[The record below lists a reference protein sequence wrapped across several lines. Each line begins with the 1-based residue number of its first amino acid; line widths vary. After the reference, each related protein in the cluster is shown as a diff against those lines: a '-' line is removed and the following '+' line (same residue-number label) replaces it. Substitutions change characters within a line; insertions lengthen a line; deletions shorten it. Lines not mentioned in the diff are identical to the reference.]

1 MKRKSLYISIA
12 NPVSALIVY
21 LALDLREY
29 IPRWLEYI
37 FYPFFLYFTL
47 SVFISFGGIII
58 GALDF
63 KNSDRRSMEI
73 IGAVGNAIYFVGI
86 MVFLKNIWP
95 ALMSV

>member
-47 SVFISFGGIII
+47 SIFISFGV
-58 GALDF
+58 LDF

-86 MVFLKNIWP
+86 MVFLKSIWP

>member
-1 MKRKSLYISIA
+1 MKMKSLYISIA
-12 NPVSALIVY
+12 NLVSALIVY
-21 LALDLREY
+21 LVLDLREY

-47 SVFISFGGIII
+47 SIFTSFAGIII
-58 GALDF
+58 GVLDF
-63 KNSDRRSMEI
+63 KSSDHRSMEI

-86 MVFLKNIWP
+86 IVFLKSIWH